1 MRRTGL
7 LVLAA
12 LAVTSVPASAASLC
26 PAGTQNVRITVKGGD
41 PKAPVVVMPYE
52 GGDFSTSDATRWEFA
67 DQPAGASFE
76 AACSPV
82 ATGFAGATK
91 VDIPSGVA
99 ECAFRKGSLNC
110 YSEK

>member
-12 LAVTSVPASAASLC
+12 LAVTIAPVSAASLC

-41 PKAPVVVMPYE
+41 PKAPVIVMPYE
-52 GGDFSTSDATRWEFA
+52 GGDFSTSAATRWDFTEQTTA
-67 DQPAGASFE
+67 TAFE
-76 AACSPV
+76 AACAPNAV
-82 ATGFAGATK
+82 GFAGATK
-91 VDIPSGVA
+91 VAIPTGA
-99 ECAFRKGSLNC
+99 TECAFRKGSLNC